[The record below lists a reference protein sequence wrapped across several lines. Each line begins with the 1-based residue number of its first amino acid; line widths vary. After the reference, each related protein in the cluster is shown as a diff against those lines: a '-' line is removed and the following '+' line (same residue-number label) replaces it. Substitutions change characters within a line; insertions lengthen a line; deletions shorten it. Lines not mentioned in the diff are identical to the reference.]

1 MGQVTYWV
9 LLAMIVALAVAF
21 WGWKNMS
28 DREKSAMGLKA

>member
-9 LLAMIVALAVAF
+9 VIAMILALAVAF

-28 DREKSAMGLKA
+28 DREKSALGLR